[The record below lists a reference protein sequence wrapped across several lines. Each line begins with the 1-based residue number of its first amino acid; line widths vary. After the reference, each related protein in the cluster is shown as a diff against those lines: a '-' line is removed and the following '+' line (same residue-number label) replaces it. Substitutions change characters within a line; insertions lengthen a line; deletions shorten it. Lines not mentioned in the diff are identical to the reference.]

1 MKAMDKAKELFPM
14 RGGFVGIMVESKTG
28 ESIITKEHFKEIQL
42 LEEKILQTEAFVM
55 KDGKNTSI
63 KFTDICIKVADKC
76 FTGKSPLTF
85 AMTKKGEIDV
95 D

>member
-14 RGGFVGIMVESKTG
+14 RGGFVGIMVESKSG

-55 KDGKNTSI
+55 KDG
-63 KFTDICIKVADKC
+63 
-76 FTGKSPLTF
+76 
-85 AMTKKGEIDV
+85 
-95 D
+95 